1 MAHESNATFIDR
13 IACFI
18 TTKDFS
24 EILAQPLKRSLADEV
39 TASIRDAILNGH
51 LLPGARLQEE
61 RLASTLKVS
70 RGPVREAILQLEREG
85 LVIVYRNRGT
95 FVARLSLEDLEEVY
109 SLRRAI
115 EPLAV
120 QRAMQ
125 YAEPRHLQE
134 LQNLVDKMAEFGTR
148 GITEQEAAEL
158 DLRFHDVIY
167 QASKHRRLYDCWTT
181 MQAQIHILLLTRNVV
196 DSDFRD
202 YAVKSHQ
209 EILDAIRNK
218 QEVLALELIADHLKG
233 SYERVSR
240 SYARHVATQEKLIA

>member
-1 MAHESNATFIDR
+1 M
-13 IACFI
+13 

-24 EILAQPLKRSLADEV
+24 EILAPPLKRSLADEV
-39 TASIRDAILNGH
+39 TTSIRDAILNGH
-51 LLPGARLQEE
+51 LAPGARLQEE
-61 RLASTLKVS
+61 KLASTLKVS
-70 RGPVREAILQLEREG
+70 RGPVREAIVQLEREG

-95 FVARLSLEDLEEVY
+95 FIARLSLEDLEEVY

-120 QRAMQ
+120 QRAIH
-125 YAEPRHLQE
+125 YAEPAHLQE
-134 LQNLVDKMAEFGTR
+134 LQTLVDKMVEYSAR
-148 GITEQEAAEL
+148 SITEQEAAVL

-196 DSDFRD
+196 DSDFRE

-209 EILDAIRNK
+209 EILDAIRDK
-218 QEVLALELIADHLKG
+218 QESLARELIEAHLKG
-233 SYERVSR
+233 SYERVSK
-240 SYARHVATQEKLIA
+240 SYAQYVDKQEMPTV